1 MVSIPNVPSGSM
13 FLNNYHISDG
23 GLYLR
28 YNGTVLKVS
37 QNNEFC
43 ENAFLDKSP
52 CLQHLLPQ
60 IGSTKSKVRMAKE

>member
-1 MVSIPNVPSGSM
+1 MVFLSKVPSGSM
-13 FLNNYHISDG
+13 FLNNYHLSDR

-28 YNGTVLKVS
+28 YNDMVLKVS

-43 ENAFLDKSP
+43 ENVFLDKSP

-60 IGSTKSKVRMAKE
+60 IESSKSKVRMAKE